1 MYIKQISV
9 FLENTTG
16 RLTDFTSVLASNKID
31 IRAMYVADT
40 TDFGILRVL
49 VDDPESTKKVLSE
62 NGFNATI
69 TDVIAVEVDDRPGG
83 LHSVLL
89 ELTSRNIGVEYIYSA
104 LQLKNGEI
112 VLVLKVKDG
121 IKAQAVLK
129 EAGVR
134 MFRTEDLA

>member
-16 RLTDFTSVLASNKID
+16 RLTDFTAVLKKNNVD

-49 VDDPESTKKVLSE
+49 VDDPEGTKKILSE
-62 NGFNATI
+62 NGFNATV
-69 TDVIAVEVDDRPGG
+69 TDVIAVEVEDRPGG
-83 LHSVLL
+83 LHDVLE
-89 ELTSRNIGVEYIYSA
+89 ELTSRNIGVEYIYST
-104 LQLKNGEI
+104 LQLKNGKV
-112 VLVLKVKDG
+112 VLVLKVRDLV
-121 IKAQAVLK
+121 KAQSILS

-134 MFRTEDLA
+134 MFATEDLA